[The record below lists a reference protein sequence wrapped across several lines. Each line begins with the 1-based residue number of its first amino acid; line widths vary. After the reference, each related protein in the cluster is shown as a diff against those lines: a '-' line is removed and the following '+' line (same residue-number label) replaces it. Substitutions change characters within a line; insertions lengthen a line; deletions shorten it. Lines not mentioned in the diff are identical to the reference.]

1 MPIDT
6 RRLGRTDVEVTTLGF
21 GTAALGELFVTV
33 PEPQAH
39 ATLQAAWDAGIRY
52 FDTAPWYG
60 LGLAE
65 HRLGSFLHG
74 QTRGEF
80 RVSSKVGRWLK
91 PSPDPEHFHSEKWA
105 GGLPFDVV
113 FDYGYDGI
121 MRAMEQI
128 WARLTLPR
136 IDLLLIHDLDLLH
149 HPTDA
154 RVRAHLDRLSAS
166 GWRAL
171 EQLKSS
177 GVIGAVGAGIN
188 VMGMIPK
195 LLDAADLDAFLVAM
209 PYTLMDQ
216 EPLAEEF
223 PLCQRHGAGIVIG
236 GVFASGILATGPV
249 AGAKYAYRDATPEEL
264 ERCRRI
270 ERVCTAHGVPLAAAA
285 LQFPLGHP
293 SVASVIP
300 GALSPDQVTRN
311 VENFRYPIPAGL
323 WSDLK
328 SESLIR
334 ADAPTP

>member
-74 QTRGEF
+74 QNRGEF
-80 RVSSKVGRWLK
+80 KVSSKVGRWLR
-91 PSPDPEHFHSEKWA
+91 PSPDPETFHSDKWT

-121 MRAMEQI
+121 MRAMDQI

-177 GVIGAVGAGIN
+177 GVVGAVGAGIN

-216 EPLAEEF
+216 EPLAQEF
-223 PLCQRHGAGIVIG
+223 PLCQKHGAGIVIG

-249 AGAKYAYRDATPEEL
+249 EGAKYAYRDATPEEL

-270 ERVCTAHGVPLAAAA
+270 ERVCAAHGVPLAAAA

-300 GALSPDQVTRN
+300 GALSPEQVTRN

>member
-1 MPIDT
+1 MSFET
-6 RRLGRTDVEVTTLGF
+6 RRLGRTDVAVTTLGF
-21 GTAALGELFVTV
+21 GTAALGELFVKV

-74 QTRGEF
+74 QPRGDF
-80 RVSSKVGRWLK
+80 RVSTKVGRWLR
-91 PSPDPEHFHSEKWA
+91 PSPNPESYHSDKWA

-121 MRAMEQI
+121 MRAIEQI
-128 WARLTLPR
+128 WMRLTLPR
-136 IDLLLIHDLDLLH
+136 IDLLLIHDLDLPH
-149 HPTDA
+149 HQTEG
-154 RVRAHLDRLSAS
+154 RVRAHLDQLSSS

-171 EQLKSS
+171 EQLKSA
-177 GVIGAVGAGIN
+177 GIIGAVGAGIN
-188 VMGMIPK
+188 VNGMIPR

-216 EPLAEEF
+216 APLAEEF
-223 PLCQRHGAGIVIG
+223 PLCERHGAGIVIG
-236 GVFASGILATGPV
+236 GVFASGLLATGSV
-249 AGAKYAYRDATPEEL
+249 AGAKYNYRDATAEEL
-264 ERCRRI
+264 ARCGRI
-270 ERVCTAHGVPLAAAA
+270 ERVCAAHDVPLAAAA

-293 SVASVIP
+293 IVAAVIP
-300 GALSPDQVTRN
+300 GALSPDQVVRN

-328 SESLIR
+328 SENLIR
-334 ADAPTP
+334 TDAPTP

>member
-1 MPIDT
+1 MSFET
-6 RRLGRTDVEVTTLGF
+6 RRLGRTDVAVTTLGF
-21 GTAALGELFVTV
+21 GSAALGELFVKV

-74 QTRGEF
+74 QKRDEF
-80 RVSSKVGRWLK
+80 RVSTKVGRWLR
-91 PSPDPEHFHSEKWA
+91 PSPKPESYHSDKWA

-121 MRAMEQI
+121 MRAIEQI
-128 WARLTLPR
+128 WMRLTLPR
-136 IDLLLIHDLDLLH
+136 IDLLLIHDLDLPH
-149 HPTDA
+149 HHTEG
-154 RVRAHLDRLSAS
+154 RVRAHLDQLSSS

-171 EQLKSS
+171 DQLKSA
-177 GVIGAVGAGIN
+177 GIIGAVGAGIN
-188 VMGMIPK
+188 VNGMIPR

-216 EPLAEEF
+216 APLADEF
-223 PLCQRHGAGIVIG
+223 PLCERHGAGIVIG
-236 GVFASGILATGPV
+236 GVFASGLLATGPV
-249 AGAKYAYRDATPEEL
+249 AGAKYNYRDATAEEL
-264 ERCRRI
+264 DRCRRI
-270 ERVCTAHGVPLAAAA
+270 ERVCAAHTVPLAAAA

-293 SVASVIP
+293 IVASVIP
-300 GALSPDQVTRN
+300 GALSPDQVVRN

-328 SESLIR
+328 SENLIR
-334 ADAPTP
+334 TDAPTP

>member
-1 MPIDT
+1 
-6 RRLGRTDVEVTTLGF
+6 
-21 GTAALGELFVTV
+21 
-33 PEPQAH
+33 
-39 ATLQAAWDAGIRY
+39 
-52 FDTAPWYG
+52 
-60 LGLAE
+60 LAE

-74 QTRGEF
+74 QKRSEF

-223 PLCQRHGAGIVIG
+223 PLCEKHGAGIVIG
-236 GVFASGILATGPV
+236 GVFASGLLATGPV
-249 AGAKYAYRDATPEEL
+249 AGAKYNYRDATPEEL
-264 ERCRRI
+264 ERCRKI
-270 ERVCTAHGVPLAAAA
+270 ERVCAAHGVPLAAAA